1 MSQPSCSEKLTT
13 RSGKLLDKT
22 ASKVFKTP
30 LKDNIKSPTSNT
42 HDTPSEK
49 GNICKICQNAI
60 KLRNSLLESNVDSLI
75 GKLNAASETFS
86 DSMSQVENL
95 GLSIRQG
102 TTDIN
107 DKWNTINTSIN
118 TNRNQLKV
126 ISDSIDYFKNDSKAV
141 LSPYIEKIS
150 EKIAEFDKIINETST
165 LPRISDC
172 RLQNPSLNIENSVP
186 AINHNSSFTLGPN
199 NARII
204 HNIDRLPTNPTIK
217 LSDYTEDFL
226 PDDLRSSVCQF
237 LEEYTAFTDKGSY
250 KSASFGQESNKSKNV
265 IPKPMLEVMN
275 LIHDKYSVANMN
287 HINSIHVSKFVGQSS
302 HREQQNGYIPYLS
315 PDSDIYNIFLGDSS
329 TITFI
334 DNCTNEESQHN
345 ACDNIIYTTSVKSQ
359 HYWSYGIDRPSST
372 DCSVTYYLSFRCTH
386 KSYQNSTIIIGDSN
400 THNISFHNNN
410 VTTKSDLGRD
420 IYGKIVKAFIID

>member
-1 MSQPSCSEKLTT
+1 MSQPSCSEKRTT

-49 GNICKICQNAI
+49 GNISKICQNTI

-95 GLSIRQG
+95 GLSIRHFLVSSGDKSVEYENILSQLSQG
-102 TTDIN
+102 ITDIN

-118 TNRNQLKV
+118 TNRSQLKV
-126 ISDSIDYFKNDSKAV
+126 ISDSIDNFKNDSKAV

-186 AINHNSSFTLGPN
+186 AINHNSSFTIGPN

-217 LSDYTEDFL
+217 PILKTFYQMTSDHLFVNFSKDILHSLIKALINLQALVKNQIRAKMLF
-226 PDDLRSSVCQF
+226 RSQC
-237 LEEYTAFTDKGSY
+237 
-250 KSASFGQESNKSKNV
+250 
-265 IPKPMLEVMN
+265 
-275 LIHDKYSVANMN
+275 
-287 HINSIHVSKFVGQSS
+287 
-302 HREQQNGYIPYLS
+302 
-315 PDSDIYNIFLGDSS
+315 
-329 TITFI
+329 
-334 DNCTNEESQHN
+334 
-345 ACDNIIYTTSVKSQ
+345 
-359 HYWSYGIDRPSST
+359 
-372 DCSVTYYLSFRCTH
+372 
-386 KSYQNSTIIIGDSN
+386 
-400 THNISFHNNN
+400 
-410 VTTKSDLGRD
+410 
-420 IYGKIVKAFIID
+420 